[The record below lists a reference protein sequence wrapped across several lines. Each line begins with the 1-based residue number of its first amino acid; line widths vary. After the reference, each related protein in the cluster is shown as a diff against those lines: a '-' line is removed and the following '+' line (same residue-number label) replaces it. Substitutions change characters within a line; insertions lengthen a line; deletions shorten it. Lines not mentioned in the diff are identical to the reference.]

1 MPEPD
6 RDRILSA
13 LSGKNLSAERLSE
26 LCLDLLPNLDG
37 ASITVIGNPAAHATV
52 STAGENGEGVTD
64 LQFTLGEGPYV
75 DAHKGRRPVLA
86 SDLSEPG
93 YLVRWPAFTP
103 ASLAAGIH
111 AVFALPLRIGAIHVG
126 VLNLHRRQP
135 GDLNVTELSD
145 AFAFAEAVT
154 LLVLGYSASD
164 GDHAP
169 QLRVQH
175 RVALHQATGIIMAQ
189 LNVSVEEAFVRLR
202 AYTYVDGRTLDEVAA
217 DVVARRIR
225 FDVKDEDERDS

>member
-1 MPEPD
+1 M
-6 RDRILSA
+6 
-13 LSGKNLSAERLSE
+13 SE
-26 LCLDLLPNLDG
+26 VCLELLPGLDG

-52 STAGENGEGVTD
+52 STAGDDVGMTD

-75 DAHKGRRPVLA
+75 DAHNDRRPVLA

-93 YLVRWPAFTP
+93 YRVRWPAFTP
-103 ASLAAGIH
+103 ASLAAGVH

-126 VLNLHRRQP
+126 VLNLHRREP
-135 GDLNVTELSD
+135 GELGVIELSD

-154 LLVLGYSASD
+154 LLVLGHSASGED
-164 GDHAP
+164 QAP

-189 LNVSVEEAFVRLR
+189 LGVSVEEAFVRLR
-202 AYTYVDGRTLDEVAA
+202 AYTYVDGRTLDEVAV

-225 FDVKDEDERDS
+225 FDVEEQT

>member
-1 MPEPD
+1 MPVPD
-6 RDRILSA
+6 RDRIFSA
-13 LSGKNLSAERLSE
+13 LSGPNVSAGRLCQ
-26 LCLDLLPNLDG
+26 LCLELLPDLDG
-37 ASITVIGNPAAHATV
+37 ASVTVIGNPAAHATI
-52 STAGENGEGVTD
+52 STAGENGGGMTD
-64 LQFTLGEGPYV
+64 LQFTLGEGPYL
-75 DAHKGRRPVLA
+75 DAHHGRRPVLA

-93 YLVRWPAFTP
+93 YRVRWPAFAP

-126 VLNLHRRQP
+126 VLNLHRREP
-135 GDLNVTELSD
+135 GDLGVAELSD

-154 LLVLGYSASD
+154 LLVLDHSASGED
-164 GDHAP
+164 FAP

-189 LNVSVEEAFVRLR
+189 LGVSVDEAFVRLR

-217 DVVARRIR
+217 EVVARRIR
-225 FDVKDEDERDS
+225 FDVEEES